1 VVAASGCATKGYVS
15 KRISPVQKKADQTSA
30 VVAKQQNEISY
41 LNERVATTDNRLA
54 SVATT
59 AQQAN
64 ETAGQALQQGQANSA
79 SIQNNSSTIESH
91 SSQLETHSTE
101 LEKLGGQFNYSLVE
115 TANVTFAVNKSD
127 LTSEGKAAL
136 DAIIQKAQATPRSM
150 IEVVGFTDDTGPRS
164 FNLTL
169 SRRRAQSVARYLVS
183 NNVSLKSISLIGM
196 GKEQTPQML
205 AADFE
210 AFNPNASKREIRALA
225 RRVRVRLYAPGGSS
239 TVSSSGGDSSGGDAS
254 ADSASLQ
261 K

>member
-15 KRISPVQKKADQTSA
+15 KRIAPVQKKADQTA
-30 VVAKQQNEISY
+30 GLVTKQQSEISY
-41 LNERVATTDNRLA
+41 LNEKVATTDNRLA
-54 SVATT
+54 TVANT

-79 SIQNNSSTIESH
+79 SIQSNSSAIESH
-91 SSQLETHSTE
+91 SAQLETHSTE
-101 LEKLGGQFNYSLVE
+101 LEKLGGQFNYTLME
-115 TANVTFAVNKSD
+115 TANVTFAVNRSD
-127 LTSEGKAAL
+127 LTSEAKAAL
-136 DAIIQKAQATPRSM
+136 DAIIQKAQATPRSI
-150 IEVVGFTDDTGPRS
+150 IEVVGFTDDTGPSS

-196 GKEQTPQML
+196 GEEQTPQTL

-210 AFNPNASKREIRALA
+210 SFNPNASKREIRALA
-225 RRVRVRLYAPGGSS
+225 RRVRVRLYVPGGSS
-239 TVSSSGGDSSGGDAS
+239 TVSSSGGDSSS
-254 ADSASLQ
+254 TDSASLQ